1 MINCEICGTDTSD
14 EKSKCV
20 THPDWVAHGETM
32 PRWICNTCYT
42 KGDYGDFQD
51 LIQTR
56 ISNAELLRRMNE
68 SP

>member
-1 MINCEICGTDTSD
+1 MINCDICGTDTND

-42 KGDYGDFQD
+42 KGDYQD
-51 LIQTR
+51 Y
-56 ISNAELLRRMNE
+56 EE
-68 SP
+68 DE